1 MEIIESIVQAIEKGG
16 FNLLL
21 ILLMGG
27 SLYLLIKGMKYQRKT
42 TKLFDLSKL
51 EIKEKE
57 KRTKFELMY
66 FKRLKQNLHVYFLF
80 KENTHR
86 AKSLY
91 IAILL
96 AELTLFVVFVVNKL
110 FLCAILFPLMI
121 HWFVCKALELL
132 ADSIHLYIQKE
143 LPLVIK
149 HLIKTMTKTNDL
161 KTVMYETSKNLKE
174 PLRSKFFDLSRK
186 MITEDY
192 EKSLMEFAEELDNT
206 WTYAF
211 AFLLLSYKEQS
222 KKTDVIKNLATL
234 ADMLEKENYL
244 KDKSLTD
251 KKSIVILNYCL
262 GIVAL
267 LALTTNIAFNSYATE
282 FFFHS
287 MGGMISLL
295 IGVIAILGTFLINF
309 VLTKKTF

>member
-1 MEIIESIVQAIEKGG
+1 MEIIESILHQIGKGG

-21 ILLMGG
+21 IMLMGG
-27 SLYLLIKGMKYQRKT
+27 SLYFFLKGMKLRRKT
-42 TKLFDLSKL
+42 TELFNLSKL
-51 EIKEKE
+51 EIKVKE
-57 KRTKFELMY
+57 KKKFELMY
-66 FKRLKQNLHVYFLF
+66 FKKLKRNLQIYFFF
-80 KENTHR
+80 KDNKR
-86 AKSLY
+86 KANIIY
-91 IAILL
+91 ITILMV
-96 AELTLFVVFVVNKL
+96 ELSLFVMFAANKMYL
-110 FLCAILFPLMI
+110 FALLFPLMI

-132 ADSIHLYIQKE
+132 ADSIHSFIQKE
-143 LPLVIK
+143 LPLAIK
-149 HLIKTMTKTNDL
+149 HLIKTMTKTSDL

-186 MITEDY
+186 MITENY

-222 KKTDVIKNLATL
+222 KKTDVIKNLTTL
-234 ADMLEKENYL
+234 ADMMEKENYL

-262 GIVAL
+262 GVISL
-267 LALTTNIAFNSYATE
+267 LALVANLGFNSYATE
-282 FFFHS
+282 FFFNS
-287 MGGMISLL
+287 VGGMISLL
-295 IGVIAILGTFLINF
+295 IGFTAILGTFLINF